1 MNSKL
6 FISTFILIF
15 LAELGDKTQ
24 LAAMARAA
32 TGGDAKWTV
41 FLAASAALVLS
52 TFIAVLLGSVLNRL
66 VSPAAIKITAGGM
79 FILFGVLILLNTLYP
94 SKVEVVEKPVGPMA
108 SFILKVAADFEAAAS
123 ADYDR
128 LYAEAAD
135 SDLKAL
141 LKKLSEEE
149 ADHLSRLRQAHTGLS
164 DVLMAGYKQEK
175 VPTLEE
181 LTHDVAGHDEPI
193 IRHAIEH
200 EEATA
205 RFYQEMSNV
214 TPTLSLKRA
223 FAALAEEE
231 FDHARR
237 LEEFGRNRPKT

>member
-1 MNSKL
+1 MNTKL

-41 FLAASAALVLS
+41 FMAASSALVLS
-52 TFIAVLLGSVLNRL
+52 TLIAVLLGSVLNKY
-66 VSPAAIKITAGGM
+66 VPPIAIKITAGGM
-79 FILFGVLILLNTLYP
+79 FILFGVLILFNALQP
-94 SKVEVVEKPVGPMA
+94 AKVEVVAKPVGPMA

-123 ADYDR
+123 EDYTR
-128 LYAEAAD
+128 LYNEATDPA
-135 SDLKAL
+135 LKSL
-141 LKKLSEEE
+141 LKKLAEEE
-149 ADHLSRLRQAHTGLS
+149 QGHLTRLRQARIGLS
-164 DVLMAGYKQEK
+164 DVQVTGYEQEK
-175 VPTLEE
+175 VPTVEE
-181 LTHDVAGHDEPI
+181 LTHDVSEHDEPL

-205 RFYQEMSNV
+205 RFYQEMSRV
-214 TPTLSLKRA
+214 TPTPSLKRA
-223 FAALAEEE
+223 FASLAEEE

-237 LEEFGRNRPKT
+237 LREYRKQG